1 MAGFTDALV
10 VSGGRAIVDGV
21 LLIEALMRRRN
32 MYCDLVIL
40 GGINVNIHRVGFW

>member
-1 MAGFTDALV
+1 MAGFTGALV
-10 VSGGRAIVDGV
+10 VSGGHAIVDGV
-21 LLIEALMRRRN
+21 LLVEAFMRRRN